1 MQGLVAGVV
10 FAKISRPN
18 KRKRTIIFSH
28 NAVVSERDGKLC
40 FMFKLGN
47 IRISQLSNASVKMS
61 MIKSRKTQ
69 EGEFIPFQS
78 YDMKVAWNDWSGSA
92 IFFPWPL
99 TVEHIIDENSPLYDM
114 YKDLLKERNSEK
126 TDIPSIQINSQVQ
139 DSTPNET
146 LTVKNEDYEIVVML
160 EGNIETTGA
169 ACHIRTSYLPQE
181 ILFGYRFT
189 PTYPQF
195 TNVEYLFDY
204 SKFDQ
209 VEPVSFD
216 LMRLNVAHLNPH
228 LNYVCDAKRE
238 FRNINL
244 TYHNTLKDNFLSK
257 SRYNQSVS
265 KSPFV
270 ALSSVL
276 AAFKS
281 NNSNTEEVK
290 LSFSSNFENDKQISK
305 NRLDNLS
312 GNSTSSSDSSSSRT
326 FDRNNSKNLNNEK
339 YINTVDTQTT
349 LIPTENSKF
358 IDDNFDIRSHFTN
371 CNIESSQP
379 LIKPVSQLGTDCTNC
394 EITHCSRRNGRFTVC
409 SVNKESN
416 EKTDVPVNRNLNE
429 AYKISNK
436 PTMLKS
442 PLSPKSSKQVF
453 FQTNPESRPVMSDL
467 GEHTRASSLPQIR
480 CQKEIAT
487 KVSQTKFLTKRTHHI
502 SINEDVSSSND
513 KIEMESKIC

>member
-1 MQGLVAGVV
+1 VQGLVAGVV

-358 IDDNFDIRSHFTN
+358 IDDDFDIRSHFTN

-429 AYKISNK
+429 ANKIYNK